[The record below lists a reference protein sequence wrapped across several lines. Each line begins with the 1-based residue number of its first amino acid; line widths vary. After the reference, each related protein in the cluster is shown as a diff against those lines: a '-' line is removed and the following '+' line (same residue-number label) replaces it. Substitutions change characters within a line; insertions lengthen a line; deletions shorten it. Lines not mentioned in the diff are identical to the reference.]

1 MCSRELFAKRKA
13 YLFWELVINLFCDG
27 RSNICHSTA
36 PRTVGR
42 PDEPFR
48 LRMSIARFRG
58 GERSVHLAMKK
69 CSTVLLVTDITKS
82 IAKLAIY
89 ARTSPD
95 QQPGNDETNL

>member
-1 MCSRELFAKRKA
+1 M
-13 YLFWELVINLFCDG
+13 N
-27 RSNICHSTA
+27 
-36 PRTVGR
+36 
-42 PDEPFR
+42 PFR

-95 QQPGNDETNL
+95 QQPGNDETNLSTPVPDAATTIPLRTRFFPRVSTTKVHSRQKAKISS